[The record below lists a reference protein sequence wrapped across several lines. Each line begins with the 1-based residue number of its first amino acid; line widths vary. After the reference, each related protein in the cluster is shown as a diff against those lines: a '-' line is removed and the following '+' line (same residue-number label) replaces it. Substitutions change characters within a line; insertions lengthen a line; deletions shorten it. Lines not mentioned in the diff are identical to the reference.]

1 MAPQD
6 YHRAVLPSRRNSEEY
21 VPFLAEATR
30 PRCEGF
36 PDGSGRAPRKEV
48 GHLADGPDRV
58 GTAVQHG
65 SGAAVMATSI

>member
-30 PRCEGF
+30 PRCDNEGC
-36 PDGSGRAPRKEV
+36 PDWSGRALRKEV
-48 GHLADGPDRV
+48 GQLATGP
-58 GTAVQHG
+58 TAWARRRNTDQG
-65 SGAAVMATSI
+65 QQ